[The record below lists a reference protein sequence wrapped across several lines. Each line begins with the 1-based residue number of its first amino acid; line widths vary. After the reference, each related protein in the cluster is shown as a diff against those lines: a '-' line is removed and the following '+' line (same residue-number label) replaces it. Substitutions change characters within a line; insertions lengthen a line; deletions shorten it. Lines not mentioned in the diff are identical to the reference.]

1 MVNGEFAL
9 ILLTRYQRRIKP
21 IEPCGQFIYIRP
33 MPITLPQL
41 SRREFLKRAALA
53 GAGVAFASS
62 SHAALFGKSRDK
74 HTFVF
79 FSDAHIAADATTVS
93 RKVNM
98 ADHLAAC
105 VRELAAWPVKPA
117 AVIVNG
123 DLAFKSGLPEDYA
136 TFGKL
141 IEPVRALAPIHLSLG
156 NHDER
161 ENFWHAFPHD
171 AARLKSVPQRQ
182 AATFSSDRAN
192 WFLLDSLDKTN
203 STPGEL
209 GAVQL
214 EWLDHELKARAGKP
228 AIIVAHHNL
237 GTVNNVS
244 GLTDSAALEELF
256 ARHRQ
261 VKAFIFGHTHDW
273 HVSQHASGVQLINL
287 PPTGYVF
294 HEGRP
299 NGWVRATLARDG
311 MEIELR
317 SLDAKHP
324 EHAQVKNLSWRS
336 A

>member
-1 MVNGEFAL
+1 
-9 ILLTRYQRRIKP
+9 
-21 IEPCGQFIYIRP
+21 
-33 MPITLPQL
+33 MPIILPQL

-53 GAGVAFASS
+53 GAAAVLTPGCASL
-62 SHAALFGKSRDK
+62 AGKSRDK
-74 HTFVF
+74 HTFAF
-79 FSDAHIAADATTVS
+79 FSDPHIAADAAFKNS
-93 RKVNM
+93 GVNM
-98 ADHLAAC
+98 ADNLAAC

-117 AVIVNG
+117 TVIVNG

-136 TFGKL
+136 TFGRL
-141 IEPVRALAPIHLSLG
+141 IEPVRALAPVHLTLG

-171 AARLKSVPQRQ
+171 AQQLKSVPQRQ
-182 AATFSSDRAN
+182 LAVFSSDRAN

-209 GAVQL
+209 GAAQL
-214 EWLDHELKARAGKP
+214 DWLSAGLAAQKELP

-237 GTVNNVS
+237 QTPGMTP
-244 GLTDSAALEELF
+244 GIKDSAALEDLF
-256 ARHRQ
+256 ARHQQ

-273 HVSQHASGVQLINL
+273 HVSRHASGVHLINL

-294 HEGRP
+294 SRGRP
-299 NGWVRATLARDG
+299 SGWVRATLARDG
-311 MEIELR
+311 AEFELR

-324 EHAQVKNLSWRS
+324 EHAQVHQLKWRT

>member
-1 MVNGEFAL
+1 
-9 ILLTRYQRRIKP
+9 
-21 IEPCGQFIYIRP
+21 
-33 MPITLPQL
+33 MPLHLPQL

-53 GAGVAFASS
+53 GAGVALAPQ
-62 SHAALFGKSRDK
+62 AYAGLFGKPRDK
-74 HTFVF
+74 HTFAI
-79 FSDAHIAADATTVS
+79 FSDPHIAADAALKNS
-93 RKVNM
+93 GVNM
-98 ADHLAAC
+98 ANNLAAC

-117 AVIVNG
+117 TVIVNG
-123 DLAFKSGLPEDYA
+123 DLAFKFGLPEDYA

-156 NHDER
+156 NHDVR
-161 ENFWHAFPHD
+161 ENFWRAFPND
-171 AARLKSVPQRQ
+171 ATRLKSVPQRQ
-182 AATFSSDRAN
+182 AAVFSSDRAN

-209 GAVQL
+209 GAAQL
-214 EWLDHELKARAGKP
+214 DWLDRELKARAGKP

-237 GTVNNVS
+237 GTVNFVA
-244 GLTDSAALEELF
+244 GLADSAALEEMF

-273 HVSQHASGVQLINL
+273 HVSQHASGVHLINL

-299 NGWVRATLARDG
+299 SGWARATLARDG
-311 MEIELR
+311 AEFELR
-317 SLDAKHP
+317 SLDPQHP